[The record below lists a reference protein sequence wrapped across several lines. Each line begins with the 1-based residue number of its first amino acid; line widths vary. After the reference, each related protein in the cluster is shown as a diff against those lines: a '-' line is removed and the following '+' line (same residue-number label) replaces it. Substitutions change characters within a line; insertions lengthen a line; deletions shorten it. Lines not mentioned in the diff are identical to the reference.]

1 MAGALGSL
9 RGFWN
14 WYQGS
19 LARQPVRTQVI
30 TSGVL
35 WAVGDVMAQTV
46 EMKIQQ
52 NKRRISSDVR
62 KNSSGLEERSK
73 TVPEQ
78 RLDLRRVCT
87 TSLFGFGF
95 VGPVGHYWYE
105 TLEFLVKRKLMLVPN
120 TVPFVA
126 TKVVV
131 DTVLFGPI
139 HLLAFFTYAGLA
151 AGKPFEQVKKE
162 VKRDFLPA
170 FMTEGTTWFF
180 VQIANF
186 RFVPVRHQLLFV
198 NFVCI
203 LDSAFLSW
211 VKHQED
217 AAWKRWLTA
226 LVTPKS
232 VKEE

>member
-19 LARQPVRTQVI
+19 LAKRPVRTQVI

-35 WAVGDVMAQTV
+35 WAVGDVIAQTV

-52 NKRRISSDVR
+52 NEHRKAPDVR
-62 KNSSGLEERSK
+62 KNSSSLQEGTK
-73 TVPEQ
+73 MVPEQ

-87 TSLFGFGF
+87 TSLFGLAF

-105 TLEFLVKRKLMLVPN
+105 TLDFLVKRKLMLIPN
-120 TVPFVA
+120 TLRFVA

-131 DTVLFGPI
+131 DTAFFGPI

-151 AGKPFEQVKKE
+151 AGKPFHQVKKE

-170 FMTEGTTWFF
+170 FMTEGTTWMF

-186 RFVPVRHQLLFV
+186 RFIPVRHQLLFV
-198 NFVCI
+198 NFFCI

-217 AAWKRWLTA
+217 AAWKRWLRA
-226 LVTPKS
+226 LVSPED